1 MKKFD
6 TIMDK
11 YYSKPLPYDFII
23 ISLICF
29 VYWLV
34 TVKHKIEMVNDVE
47 LIKSFTTDLIST
59 SISLAGFVLASL
71 TIIVT
76 FKDNTTSKRLNL
88 TTESNEEGKEGNETT
103 GLELLFSSKHYST
116 IVKTFSTSVFL
127 LLSGFVILSL
137 YKFFFAK
144 LPQYFGDYILI
155 ISILIIALSVFR
167 CVLLLY
173 KIIKLQIKN

>member
-1 MKKFD
+1 MKALNSF
-6 TIMDK
+6 MDK
-11 YYSKPLPYDFII
+11 YYSKPLPFDFVII
-23 ISLICF
+23 LLFCF
-29 VYWLV
+29 VYWLL
-34 TVKHKIEMVNDVE
+34 TSKHKIELVNDAE
-47 LIKSFTTDLIST
+47 LIKSFTTDLINT

-76 FKDNTTSKRLNL
+76 FKDNTTSKKINQ
-88 TTESNEEGKEGNETT
+88 TAEESQEAT

-116 IVKTFSTSVFL
+116 IVKTFSTAVFL
-127 LLSGFVILSL
+127 LLSGFVVLSL

-144 LPQYFGDYILI
+144 LPLYIGDYLLI